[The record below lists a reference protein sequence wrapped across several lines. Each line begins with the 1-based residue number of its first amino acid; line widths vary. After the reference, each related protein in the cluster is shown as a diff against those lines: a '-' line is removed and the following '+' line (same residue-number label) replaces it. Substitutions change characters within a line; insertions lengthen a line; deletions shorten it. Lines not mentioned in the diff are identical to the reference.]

1 MKTFMLAIIVALA
14 RLVASVGSG
23 GLDCAVAHA
32 IWPEVFN
39 DTANCCDVL
48 DINNATATNA
58 YVSCTNQRIDTLVFA
73 NSTLQSRDIPDFTL
87 LTALTYLNVSS
98 NGFTG
103 PLTTLTNLSSN
114 IEVIDVSCNKL
125 TGSIPDWSVGAYSNF
140 AYLDVED
147 NEISGSLPMFWPDSL
162 TEIYLSNNYQI
173 MGSLPTLPSN
183 LQVLFVSESE
193 ATNLTG
199 NLPLTFP
206 VNLTTFIV
214 NDNQIEGTIPS
225 SLLTS
230 NLDTFEVANNKLSG
244 SIPDLPHS
252 LILCSCQ
259 LRLEGNCFTNAET
272 IETSFLS
279 AATGTAATTILKAS
293 TLSTLSST
301 YSYVSVGTSSIQQP
315 NCQQF

>member
-173 MGSLPTLPSN
+173 MGSLPTFPSN
-183 LQVLFVSESE
+183 LQVFESE

-199 NLPLTFP
+199 NLPLSFP

-225 SLLTS
+225 SFSTS
-230 NLDTFEVANNKLSG
+230 NLSIFQVENNKLSG
-244 SIPDLPHS
+244 SIPNLPKTLHP
-252 LILCSCQ
+252 CS
-259 LRLEGNCFTNAET
+259 
-272 IETSFLS
+272 
-279 AATGTAATTILKAS
+279 
-293 TLSTLSST
+293 
-301 YSYVSVGTSSIQQP
+301 
-315 NCQQF
+315 